1 MIGETSTLHVRY
13 DRFTPAADSAVF
25 ERLANG
31 AIRTTANVARVGIY
45 KYQNADGSV
54 RRELVDEETL
64 SDPEWLA
71 SCKGMPITNDHPPEN
86 VTSVNMRQYRI
97 GVALS
102 AGEFKKPF
110 HVQTDFQIDAADGL
124 DALDFGRVE
133 VSPGYTCETVGPAG
147 VHAEYGA
154 YDVIQRNRRCNH
166 IAICDNARGGSECR
180 ILRVDST
187 DSEVGTIQ
195 DVPRESKVDAV
206 PETPVELP
214 AMTLTPVMKDVLDM
228 LKIKHDEAMCDED
241 AKALIARKIEAEEG
255 EKPAA
260 TEPPKQDEPAKDAEK
275 VDEGAYSAEALAKI
289 AALEAEVKKAGEAK
303 VAAEVALQKALEEHE
318 MADMSKAY
326 DEAMDDPDGAMM
338 DATKMDSARLD
349 AIKAKRRKHFDA
361 FNALCE
367 RRERN
372 IARAIA
378 CGLKRE
384 DAVKLG
390 NRALVKSAALKVVP
404 ALGENR
410 STAEYETALFTFESV
425 SRRVDSKPANV
436 WEEQSKRVDAIV
448 KVDPDNTET
457 DVYVATV

>member
-25 ERLANG
+25 ERLPNG

-54 RRELVDEETL
+54 RRELVDEDTL

-71 SCKGMPITNDHPPEN
+71 SCKGAPITNDHPPEN
-86 VTSVNMRQYRI
+86 VTTVNMRQYRI

-102 AGEFKKPF
+102 KGEFKKPF

-124 DALDFGRVE
+124 DAIDFGRLE
-133 VSPGYTCETVGPAG
+133 VSPGYVCETVGPAG

-187 DSEVGTIQ
+187 DTEVGIIQ
-195 DVPRESKVDAV
+195 DVPKESKVDAV
-206 PETPVELP
+206 PETPLESP
-214 AMTLTPVMKDVLDM
+214 KMTLSPVLKDVLDM
-228 LKIKHDEAMCDED
+228 MKIKYDDAMCDDD
-241 AKALIARKIEAEEG
+241 AKALIAKKIEEDEG
-255 EKPAA
+255 KKPAPS
-260 TEPPKQDEPAKDAEK
+260 EPADKQEPAKDAAK

-338 DATKMDSARLD
+338 DATKMDSARMD

-372 IARAIA
+372 IARAVA

-410 STAEYETALFTFESV
+410 TTAEYETALFTFESV
-425 SRRVDSKPANV
+425 SRRVDSKPASV
-436 WEEQSKRVDAIV
+436 WEQESKRVDAIV
-448 KVDPDNTET
+448 SVKSDTNET
-457 DVYVATV
+457 PYVATV

>member
-71 SCKGMPITNDHPPEN
+71 SCKGSPITNDHPPEN
-86 VTSVNMRQYRI
+86 VTTVNMRKYRI
-97 GVALS
+97 GSALS
-102 AGEFKKPF
+102 KGEFKRPF
-110 HVQTDFQIDAADGL
+110 HVQTDFQVDAADGL
-124 DALDFGRVE
+124 DAIDFGRLE

-187 DSEVGTIQ
+187 DSEVGIIL

-214 AMTLTPVMKDVLDM
+214 AMTLSPVLKSLLDR
-228 LKIKHDEAMCDED
+228 LKIEHTDAMCDDD
-241 AKALIARKIEAEEG
+241 AKELIAKKIEAEEG
-255 EKPAA
+255 KESVAS
-260 TEPPKQDEPAKDAEK
+260 EPPKEEPAKDAEK

-289 AALEAEVKKAGEAK
+289 AALEAEVKRAGEAK

-338 DATKMDSARLD
+338 DATKMDSARID
-349 AIKAKRRKHFDA
+349 AIKAKRRQHFDA

-372 IARAIA
+372 IARAVA

-404 ALGENR
+404 ALGESR

-436 WEEQSKRVDAIV
+436 WEEESKRLDAIA
-448 KVDPDNTET
+448 KVEPNDNKT
-457 DVYVATV
+457 DNYVATV

>member
-1 MIGETSTLHVRY
+1 
-13 DRFTPAADSAVF
+13 
-25 ERLANG
+25 
-31 AIRTTANVARVGIY
+31 
-45 KYQNADGSV
+45 
-54 RRELVDEETL
+54 
-64 SDPEWLA
+64 
-71 SCKGMPITNDHPPEN
+71 
-86 VTSVNMRQYRI
+86 
-97 GVALS
+97 
-102 AGEFKKPF
+102 
-110 HVQTDFQIDAADGL
+110 
-124 DALDFGRVE
+124 
-133 VSPGYTCETVGPAG
+133 
-147 VHAEYGA
+147 
-154 YDVIQRNRRCNH
+154 
-166 IAICDNARGGSECR
+166 
-180 ILRVDST
+180 
-187 DSEVGTIQ
+187 
-195 DVPRESKVDAV
+195 
-206 PETPVELP
+206 
-214 AMTLTPVMKDVLDM
+214 
-228 LKIKHDEAMCDED
+228 
-241 AKALIARKIEAEEG
+241 
-255 EKPAA
+255 
-260 TEPPKQDEPAKDAEK
+260 
-275 VDEGAYSAEALAKI
+275 
-289 AALEAEVKKAGEAK
+289 
-303 VAAEVALQKALEEHE
+303 